1 MALFPRYGRPNKVN
15 LSAHMPGS
23 GGVLAAG
30 LASQRMARGARQP
43 ARGVDLP
50 DWRPAMVPRPAQNE
64 YVGPVPLG
72 QPVKTGGMSER
83 TRSML
88 GAALQGASAGI
99 RADVGPARPG
109 SGFAQGILK
118 GIVGASAVQAEER
131 GLMGKLAL
139 LQARQK
145 TSAQIEEEAGAAAR
159 GRLPYDL
166 QKLKASSESQVEQA
180 RKLGALG
187 QASGKT
193 DSELRDLKEKARAQ
207 ALRELDMARVNLR
220 RPENVDMLD
229 NLTDHVF
236 ETYLKT
242 TPRPSGIE
250 NVKR

>member
-1 MALFPRYGRPNKVN
+1 MGNSWRF
-15 LSAHMPGS
+15 
-23 GGVLAAG
+23 
-30 LASQRMARGARQP
+30 ASP
-43 ARGVDLP
+43 
-50 DWRPAMVPRPAQNE
+50 WE
-64 YVGPVPLG
+64 
-72 QPVKTGGMSER
+72 
-83 TRSML
+83 
-88 GAALQGASAGI
+88 GASAGI

-118 GIVGASAVQAEER
+118 GIVGASAVQADMERRAAARAAEER
-131 GLMGKLAL
+131 GLAGKLAL

-166 QKLKASSESQVEQA
+166 QKLKASSESQVERA

-207 ALRELDMARVNLR
+207 ALRELDAAGVNLR

-242 TPRPSGIE
+242 TPRPAGIE